1 MQLQSNSC
9 SPPGKGSYSRRGSGT
24 HRQQWKWKIW
34 YFAAFYIER
43 KPVSILLG
51 RSAFQE
57 NSRSIIKQETQMKNK
72 GVRLFRGSKG
82 TFVWGDLGQTEFI
95 LL

>member
-9 SPPGKGSYSRRGSGT
+9 SSPRKGSYSRSGNGT

-34 YFAAFYIER
+34 YFAAFYFEW
-43 KPVSILLG
+43 KPVRILVG

-57 NSRSIIKQETQMKNK
+57 NSRSIIKQETEM
-72 GVRLFRGSKG
+72 
-82 TFVWGDLGQTEFI
+82 
-95 LL
+95 